1 MPVYRIPTVYQI
13 CIFLP
18 IYLISSKALVHELEK
33 ISLMR
38 LHLDLQWQLQQ
49 EDELLP
55 VPASLFQ
62 LLDEIALGKNLRSAA
77 AAIDISYR
85 NAWGQ
90 IETWEKRLNNK
101 LVIRER
107 GRGTTLTPFAVALL
121 EAKASA
127 NEKLRPELDVTAETT
142 SGHLTR
148 MLGAET
154 SALRIVSSHHE
165 LINQFANKLRETS
178 KRRVAF
184 DVIGSETALRRYQR
198 ADADIC
204 GFHIPTGAPY
214 LSLAEHLLSWLD
226 GQRDQIF
233 FLEDRALGLIS
244 HPKRAVSSLE
254 ELVKMADLRFI
265 NRQAGSATRLVFDN
279 LLDANKIQA
288 ESLTG
293 YEDEEHTH
301 TAVAARIASGDR
313 DVGFGE
319 ASAAKKFSL
328 MFSPIVRE
336 RFYLALKCE
345 LQTGVKNEIAAFFNQ
360 DKRAAYQPK
369 TLEEMLNHCKN
380 S

>member
-1 MPVYRIPTVYQI
+1 
-13 CIFLP
+13 
-18 IYLISSKALVHELEK
+18 
-33 ISLMR
+33 MR

-55 VPASLFQ
+55 VPVSLFQ

-77 AAIDISYR
+77 AAINISYR

-127 NEKLRPELDVTAETT
+127 NEKLRPELDVTAEMT

-148 MLGAET
+148 MLGTET

-254 ELVKMADLRFI
+254 ELVKMEDLRFI

-328 MFSPIVRE
+328 SFSPIVRE

-360 DKRAAYQPK
+360 DQRAAYQPK
-369 TLEEMLNHCKN
+369 TLEEMLSHCKK